1 MRGRPR
7 SVRPSWCST
16 RSATVTSSA
25 RSGAAQRARGSRYP
39 SQSWRKKSG
48 LLTASPVVTE
58 QKFWLLQCA
67 DLPQRS
73 PPTPEPPTKAPGFHF
88 GFGPTRPTT
97 FVWKFN
103 ASRVECR
110 VRHFALL
117 VEAPSCW
124 SVFPARSFRGSGGS
138 HSFPQSFPIL
148 KKQDWTS
155 SLRPV
160 PVRTPATLTP
170 NTRPREL
177 PLRLIA
183 PKCSPRQTSF
193 SRCCAT
199 APTMRPVRP
208 TFHYYVAARC

>member
-16 RSATVTSSA
+16 RSATVTSCG
-25 RSGAAQRARGSRYP
+25 RSGAARRARGSRYP
-39 SQSWRKKSG
+39 SQSWRRKSG

-58 QKFWLLQCA
+58 QTLWLLQCA

-88 GFGPTRPTT
+88 GFVSSCQTT
-97 FVWKFN
+97 FGWKFS

-110 VRHFALL
+110 VRHFVLL

-124 SVFPARSFRGSGGS
+124 SVFPARSFRGSGGL

-148 KKQDWTS
+148 KKQGWKS

-160 PVRTPATLTP
+160 PVPKLATLTP
-170 NTRPREL
+170 TTRPRAQRSRL
-177 PLRLIA
+177 IVLKCSLRL
-183 PKCSPRQTSF
+183 TSF